1 VKNNKIFHVICD
13 IPQKVVSSLPL
24 LLLFLTV
31 VLCSGGCEGHSE
43 KTYEFLY
50 SYDRNI
56 KYLPEKKWSKLASPQ
71 LAGWS
76 STKLEEA
83 RRYSENIHS
92 GSVVIVEN
100 GVIVAD
106 WGPAATRYKIHSVR
120 KSLMS
125 AMYGI
130 HVAKQEISL
139 ASTLQ
144 ELKITDI
151 GGLSTKELQ
160 ATVYDL
166 ITARSGI
173 YHAAAYETDG
183 MRRKRPARYSSDPG
197 TRWYYNNWDFNALL
211 TIFNQQTKKD
221 FFVQFRQ
228 EIATPLQM
236 EHFRMQDTNYHY
248 ELNISS
254 HPAYLFKMSALD
266 LARFGLLYLRQGRWR
281 DRQVI
286 PAEWV
291 RESTKK
297 HMVFKPKNPEKGYGY
312 LWWINK
318 SIYYA
323 SGNGGQ
329 LLFVVPDSNLVIVH
343 CVDTDK
349 GIRVKSDQAWRLFD
363 KILDARKVK

>member
-1 VKNNKIFHVICD
+1 MKYNKILFTSRD
-13 IPQKVVSSLPL
+13 IPKRVASIL
-24 LLLFLTV
+24 LLLFLFLTV
-31 VLCSGGCEGHSE
+31 LLIAGGCEGRNE
-43 KTYEFLY
+43 KIYELQY
-50 SYDRNI
+50 NYDRNLE
-56 KYLPEKKWSKLASPQ
+56 YFPEKKWSKLASPQ

-76 STKLEEA
+76 IAKLEQA
-83 RRYSENIHS
+83 RQFSEDIHS

-100 GVIVAD
+100 GVIIAE
-106 WGPAATRYKIHSVR
+106 WGSTASRYKLHSMR

-130 HVAKQEISL
+130 HVARHEISL
-139 ASTLQ
+139 KSTLQ
-144 ELKITDI
+144 DLKITDI
-151 GGLSTKELQ
+151 GGLSKKEQQ

-183 MRRKRPARYSSDPG
+183 MRMKRPARYSSDPG

-221 FFVQFRQ
+221 FFEQFQQ

-236 EHFRMQDTNYHY
+236 EHFRMQDMNYRY
-248 ELNISS
+248 EMNFSS
-254 HPAYLFKMSALD
+254 HPAYLFKMSTLD

-281 DRQVI
+281 DQQII

-291 RESTKK
+291 QESTKK

-318 SIYYA
+318 DIYYA

-329 LLFVVPDSNLVIVH
+329 ALFILPNSNLVIVH

-349 GIRVKSDQAWRLFD
+349 GVRVKSDQTWRLFN
-363 KILDARKVK
+363 KILQAREM

>member
-1 VKNNKIFHVICD
+1 MVFPAACD
-13 IPQKVVSSLPL
+13 IPKKLASSL
-24 LLLFLTV
+24 LLLFLFLTV
-31 VLCSGGCEGHSE
+31 ILCATGCEGRSE

-50 SYDRNI
+50 SYDSDLE
-56 KYLPEKKWSKLASPQ
+56 YFPEKKWSKLASPQ

-76 STKLEEA
+76 IAKLEEA

-100 GVIVAD
+100 GVIIAE
-106 WGPAATRYKIHSVR
+106 WGPTATRYKLHSVR

-144 ELKITDI
+144 DLKITDI
-151 GGLSTKELQ
+151 GGLSNKEQQ

-166 ITARSGI
+166 ITSRSGI

-211 TIFNQQTKKD
+211 TIFNQQTKVD
-221 FFVQFRQ
+221 FLEQFRQ

-236 EHFRMQDTNYHY
+236 EHIRAQDMNYHY

-254 HPAYLFKMSALD
+254 HPAYLFRMSALD

-281 DRQVI
+281 DQQII

-291 RESTKK
+291 QESTKK
-297 HMVFKPKNPEKGYGY
+297 HMVFKPKNPEKGYGF

-318 SIYYA
+318 GTYYA

-329 LLFVVPDSNLVIVH
+329 LLFIVPDSNLVIVH

-349 GIRVKSDQAWRLFD
+349 GLRVKSDQAWRLFD
-363 KILDARKVK
+363 KILDAMEVK